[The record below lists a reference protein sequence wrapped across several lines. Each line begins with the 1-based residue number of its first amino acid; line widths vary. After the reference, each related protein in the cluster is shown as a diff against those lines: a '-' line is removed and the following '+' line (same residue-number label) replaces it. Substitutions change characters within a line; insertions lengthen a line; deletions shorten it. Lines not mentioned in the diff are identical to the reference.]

1 MLCILE
7 FLLLPRAFSV
17 DSARARCE
25 IVAREERDE
34 SEQSTRYRRACLRVA
49 NFRRKWSKLGERV
62 KRGIRTNNCKP
73 TLPASHIFPSG
84 KSENPALAS
93 TEGASFLRSSPNMTT
108 EWKLVTNCC
117 QGGGCGATAFK
128 SYSHS
133 QNITY
138 AIDLVTQNIYFLGCS
153 SFFSQ
158 LSRLVLN
165 FRQGITSLIFVSI
178 LISVNL

>member
-49 NFRRKWSKLGERV
+49 NFRCKCSKLGNELNAAFE
-62 KRGIRTNNCKP
+62 IITAN
-73 TLPASHIFPSG
+73 LHYQLAIYSPSG
-84 KSENPALAS
+84 KSESPALAS

-108 EWKLVTNCC
+108 E
-117 QGGGCGATAFK
+117 
-128 SYSHS
+128 
-133 QNITY
+133 
-138 AIDLVTQNIYFLGCS
+138 
-153 SFFSQ
+153 
-158 LSRLVLN
+158 
-165 FRQGITSLIFVSI
+165 
-178 LISVNL
+178 

>member
-34 SEQSTRYRRACLRVA
+34 SEQSTRYRRACLRIA

-73 TLPASHIFPSG
+73 TLPASHIFPFG
-84 KSENPALAS
+84 KKRKPCTSEHRRREFSALLS
-93 TEGASFLRSSPNMTT
+93 YYDYWMKTCH
-108 EWKLVTNCC
+108 KLLP
-117 QGGGCGATAFK
+117 GGGGATDFK

-153 SFFSQ
+153 SFF
-158 LSRLVLN
+158 
-165 FRQGITSLIFVSI
+165 
-178 LISVNL
+178 